1 MIEFLLNYLLEKYNI
16 DLVDI
21 AIELLE
27 NGKTEKD
34 LLVIG
39 FDKSIIKKAVE
50 YIESYSE

>member
-1 MIEFLLNYLLEKYNI
+1 MIDFLLDYILDKYNI

-27 NGKTEKD
+27 NGKTEKE

-39 FDKSIIKKAVE
+39 FDLFTIIKAKD
-50 YIESYSE
+50 IINSYGK